1 MLYSAWLTSDL
12 TFTKAQVASLYI
24 PSCIVIS
31 FVLSPHLATACR
43 RESQVATPCCKAAR
57 ESPSYRIVVVDSC
70 SRIHLPW
77 HARWAGTSVL
87 IGPLLLGLIM
97 PYFRPY
103 RGSEPVE
110 RVQSSEPAVSSAT
123 SRGCLPTSFSS
134 LPRKSP
140 QGMSTVSCRRS
151 PMYSSSEGLQSLTCQ
166 PSLHPPLL
174 PDQWQSIHLPH
185 N

>member
-1 MLYSAWLTSDL
+1 MSLPVSNPLLASVARVMMLYSAWLTSDL

-70 SRIHLPW
+70 SRIHLPC
-77 HARWAGTSVL
+77 HAKVNPRDPANRTAVGDILVDGYQRLDRSLVAGFDHAC
-87 IGPLLLGLIM
+87 
-97 PYFRPY
+97 FRPY
-103 RGSEPVE
+103 RVLEPIE

-123 SRGCLPTSFSS
+123 SRGSLPTSFSS
-134 LPRKSP
+134 
-140 QGMSTVSCRRS
+140 
-151 PMYSSSEGLQSLTCQ
+151 
-166 PSLHPPLL
+166 
-174 PDQWQSIHLPH
+174 
-185 N
+185 